1 MIEHMSAERQQEA
14 AAMSVHELKTRLL
27 KLAQAYKA
35 ARVRNA
41 EFEAQ
46 FKRAYEDIE
55 GLPKVQKEVEE
66 IQREHRMRA
75 QQLLEMQEE
84 TQ

>member
-1 MIEHMSAERQQEA
+1 
-14 AAMSVHELKTRLL
+14 
-27 KLAQAYKA
+27 
-35 ARVRNA
+35 
-41 EFEAQ
+41 
-46 FKRAYEDIE
+46 
-55 GLPKVQKEVEE
+55 LPKVQKEVEE